1 VAHSGNVYKFTKKCK
16 LYTVDKDNIARIK
29 ITKKVIIDLIMTISL
44 NTDIALK
51 PCNNNDEKFIL
62 EHPKYLTPLFVST
75 YEIGSLDL
83 ISDAGKLFQDS
94 GILVILTII
103 SAGINEKLPK
113 LIL

>member
-1 VAHSGNVYKFTKKCK
+1 M
-16 LYTVDKDNIARIK
+16 VDKVNIAKIK
-29 ITKKVIIDLIMTISL
+29 ITTRVIIDLIIAISL

-62 EHPKYLTPLFVST
+62 EYPKYLIPLFVST

-83 ISDAGKLFQDS
+83 INDAGKLFQDS
-94 GILVILTII
+94 GILVILFII